1 MRRRIRTILVLL
13 LVAAG
18 VAAAPPGDGAAQS
31 PTPSD
36 PLAITLP
43 AYREQLQSAQL
54 RLRQR
59 GNAAARDVAATLRN
73 IGPVL
78 MPDGSQVRPDLS
90 GVIAVLQAQP
100 PDSGGGEARLGA
112 LLTEVDRSRQ
122 PSGAAVGIDAQQRLQ
137 RVLDRPEFHP
147 AQPPPD
153 PIGDFVRRLW
163 DSFWNWLMEALAPLG
178 KLIPPASLHLPAVV
192 AGLLI
197 VVGVIL
203 WVTRGLRRAM
213 GPEAVQLPI
222 GDGARGMSPAQLRA
236 DAVELAQ
243 RGEFRAA
250 LRALY
255 LAVLLHWDE
264 RGKLLFDHSLT
275 NREVLAQLSG
285 GGDAMAM
292 QQLAPLV
299 ERFDRFWYG
308 AVPCSHEDYSDFAR
322 LVAVAWESE

>member
-1 MRRRIRTILVLL
+1 MRRRVRTILVLL

-18 VAAAPPGDGAAQS
+18 VAAAPPAEGAAQS
-31 PTPSD
+31 PTASD

-54 RLRQR
+54 LLRQR
-59 GNAAARDVAATLRN
+59 GDAAARDVAATLRN

-78 MPDGSQVRPDLS
+78 MPDGSQVHPDLS

-112 LLTEVDRSRQ
+112 LLAEVDRSRQ

-163 DSFWNWLMEALAPLG
+163 ESFWKWLMEALAPVGRLV
-178 KLIPPASLHLPAVV
+178 PPVDLHLPAVV
-192 AGLLI
+192 AGLVIVAGLI
-197 VVGVIL
+197 FWLV
-203 WVTRGLRRAM
+203 RGLRRTM
-213 GPEAVQLPI
+213 GSKAIQLPA
-222 GDGARGMSPAQLRA
+222 GDGAQGTNPAGLRA
-236 DAVELAQ
+236 EALVLAQ
-243 RGEFRAA
+243 RGESRAA
-250 LRALY
+250 IRALY
-255 LAVLLHWDE
+255 LAVLLQWDE
-264 RGKLLFDHSLT
+264 RGTLLFDRALT
-275 NREVLAQLSG
+275 NREVLEQLSG
-285 GGDAMAM
+285 GQDATAA

-308 AVPCSHEDYSDFAR
+308 AVPCSPEDYADFAR
-322 LVAVAWESE
+322 LAEAAWESA